1 MPAPAN
7 QLIVF
12 EILYENAGT
21 VVSYA
26 RLYSLLRRPSS
37 GGRYHLLQEYI
48 RRNVEMLERNKLP
61 YVIAVAK
68 QTGYALCR
76 VWPRCRG
83 PAFHP
88 RHHRPRAPVG
98 KCCAKKYSD
107 ERSGAT
113 RISAVTVIDYFGP
126 ITNSLFGLDKY
137 PSKIS

>member
-1 MPAPAN
+1 MPRRSQNNRLKVLRRWAGQPNDRRWVLRVADRLIPAPAN

-12 EILYENAGT
+12 EILHENLGT

-37 GGRYHLLQEYI
+37 AGRYHLLQEYI

-76 VWPRCRG
+76 VLP
-83 PAFHP
+83 
-88 RHHRPRAPVG
+88 
-98 KCCAKKYSD
+98 
-107 ERSGAT
+107 
-113 RISAVTVIDYFGP
+113 
-126 ITNSLFGLDKY
+126 
-137 PSKIS
+137 